1 MILNQINFTKALS
14 VNHKFEKNPSVAVGV
29 SGGPDSMAL
38 LYLLNNWIK
47 KNNGNLVALIVDH
60 KLRKESSLEAKII
73 YNLLNQKNISSKILT
88 VKKSNVTKKNMSQ
101 ARTNRYKIL
110 TNYCIKNDILHL
122 FIGHHKDDYIETFIN
137 RKISGSDFEGLQSI
151 NKNTVI
157 NKVHILRPL
166 LVFSKKQIYKFNKN
180 NKVRFIQDP
189 SNSNV
194 KYTRPVIRNYL
205 EKIKI
210 SDKKEILNEIKL
222 VKKYL
227 PSYKKMVAEILLK
240 NVILIEK
247 NKLHFDL
254 KNFKKLHKLI
264 AEKVIKKIYYFF
276 FGTNLGLR
284 SNNIQKLVSLVK
296 EDALTLYNIKGMIIK
311 KEANSLMFL
320 QKLD

>member
-1 MILNQINFTKALS
+1 MILNNNNFTKTLS
-14 VNHKFEKNPSVAVGV
+14 INYKFEKNPSVAVGV

-38 LYLLNNWIK
+38 LYLLNNWIS

-60 KLRKESSLEAKII
+60 KIRKESSIEVKTIH
-73 YNLLNQKNISSKILT
+73 NLLNQKNISSKILRI
-88 VKKSNVTKKNMSQ
+88 KKSNVTKKNMSE

-110 TNYCIKNDILHL
+110 TNYCYKHDILHL

-137 RKISGSDFEGLQSI
+137 RKISGSDFEGLHSI
-151 NKNTVI
+151 KKNIVI
-157 NKVHILRPL
+157 NRVHILRPL
-166 LVFSKKQIYKFNKN
+166 LGFSKKQIYKFNKI
-180 NKVRFIQDP
+180 NKISFIQDP
-189 SNSNV
+189 SNSNF

-205 EKIKI
+205 ENIKI

-227 PSYKKMVAEILLK
+227 PSYKQMVTEILLK
-240 NVILIEK
+240 NVNLIEK

-254 KNFKKLHKLI
+254 NNFKKLHNLI
-264 AEKVIKKIYYFF
+264 AEKVTKKIYYFF

-284 SNNIQKLVSLVK
+284 SNNIQKFVNLVK
-296 EDALTLYNIKGMIIK
+296 EDTFSLYNIKGMIIK
-311 KEANSLMFL
+311 KEANSLIFL